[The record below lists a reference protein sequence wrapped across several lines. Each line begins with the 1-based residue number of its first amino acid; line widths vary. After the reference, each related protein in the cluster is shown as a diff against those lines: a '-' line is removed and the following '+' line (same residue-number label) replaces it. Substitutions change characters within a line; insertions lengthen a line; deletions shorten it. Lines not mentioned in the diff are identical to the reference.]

1 MVIDTLAK
9 PVIDALMRAFDRA
22 GEARLR
28 RNARQ
33 ALAEAIRELIRLHP
47 DVNKAE
53 ARIAIAKAAG
63 ILDQDLFVA
72 KRMLKK
78 VKKAAG
84 TSPGP
89 AGPGKPAA
97 RKVRRRGR
105 PDARGKAKAKQ
116 QGRP

>member
-63 ILDQDLFVA
+63 ILDQDLFIA

-78 VKKAAG
+78 VKKATG
-84 TSPGP
+84 KSPR
-89 AGPGKPAA
+89 PGNPPA
-97 RKVRRRGR
+97 RKARPHGR
-105 PDARGKAKAKQ
+105 PDAREKAKAKQ
-116 QGRP
+116 QG